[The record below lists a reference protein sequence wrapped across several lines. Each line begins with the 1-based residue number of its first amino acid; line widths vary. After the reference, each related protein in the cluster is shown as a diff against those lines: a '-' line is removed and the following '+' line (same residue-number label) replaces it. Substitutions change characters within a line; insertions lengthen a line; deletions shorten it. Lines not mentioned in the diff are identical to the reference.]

1 MAIKRI
7 IPAVL
12 AMSVVLSASLLVSSA
27 AEPEKTVSLP
37 ILMYH
42 HISTDPE
49 RWGDYTVSPEMLRG
63 DLAYLKE
70 QGYTTITLQ
79 ELTAYAN
86 GQGTLPEKPIM
97 ITFDDGQESFLVYGL
112 PLFEEYQM
120 NAVLAIIGRCADV
133 YTENGDNNV
142 NYGYLSWPDLAAL
155 EASPYV
161 ELAAHTY
168 DMHSEKT
175 RKGCRRMSGESMDAY
190 RLAFGQDMGL
200 LESRFENQLGFLPSA
215 FAYPFGY
222 RCEEAKQLLTERGY
236 SILFTCNQ
244 KVNQLHGEAS
254 ELLTLGRFNRP
265 YGMAREDYFRQLAI

>member
-1 MAIKRI
+1 
-7 IPAVL
+7 
-12 AMSVVLSASLLVSSA
+12 MSVVLSASLLVSSA

-42 HISTDPE
+42 HISTVPDC
-49 RWGDYTVSPEMLRG
+49 WGDYTVSPETLRG

-70 QGYTTITLQ
+70 QGYTSITLR
-79 ELTAYAN
+79 ELTAYAE
-86 GQGTLPEKPIM
+86 GEGTLPEKPIM
-97 ITFDDGQESFLVYGL
+97 ITFDDGQESFMAYGL

-120 NAVLAIIGRCADV
+120 NAVLAIIGRVADA
-133 YTENGDNNV
+133 YTENEDHNV
-142 NYGYLSWPDLAAL
+142 RYSHLSWPDLAVL

-168 DMHSEKT
+168 DMHSSQT
-175 RKGCRRMSGESMDAY
+175 RKGCRRMPGEGLEAY
-190 RLAFGQDMGL
+190 RLAFGQDLNL

-222 RCEEAKQLLTERGY
+222 YCEEAKDLLQEHGY
-236 SILFTCNQ
+236 TILFTCNQ
-244 KVNQLHGEAS
+244 RVNQLHGEAN

-265 YGMAREDYFRQLAI
+265 YGMAREDFFRQLGL